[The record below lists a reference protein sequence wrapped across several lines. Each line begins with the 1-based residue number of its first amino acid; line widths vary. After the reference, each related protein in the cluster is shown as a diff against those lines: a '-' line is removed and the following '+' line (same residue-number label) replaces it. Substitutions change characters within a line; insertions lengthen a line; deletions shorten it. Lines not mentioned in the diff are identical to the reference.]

1 MSKLASSIVLV
12 IGSTGNVGSGAVA
25 HLLKAGA
32 TVIAPSRSAESLETL
47 KAFVKSLNIS
57 TEKLTTIDGI
67 SASEEAD
74 VQKLKKFV
82 EEKFKTVN
90 HVICSSGPWWNT
102 PPLHQLDYAT
112 FRKASAAN
120 IDAHFLVWS
129 NFGPLLA
136 NQAGSSF
143 TFVNGMA
150 ADMPGAGLTSF
161 TANAVRGLVAV
172 VNFQTKGL
180 PVRTNEML
188 LAARVESDKDFEEKK
203 MTATPTLT
211 KSSVFGKL
219 FPSLLVSSHKSETIV
234 VKTTVDVDAI
244 VAANPI

>member
-143 TFVNGMA
+143 TFVNGTA
-150 ADMPGAGLTSF
+150 ADIPAAV
-161 TANAVRGLVAV
+161 TANAVKGLAAV

-219 FPSLLVSSHKSETIV
+219 FPSLLVSSHKSERII
-234 VKTTVDVDAI
+234 VKTTGDVDAI